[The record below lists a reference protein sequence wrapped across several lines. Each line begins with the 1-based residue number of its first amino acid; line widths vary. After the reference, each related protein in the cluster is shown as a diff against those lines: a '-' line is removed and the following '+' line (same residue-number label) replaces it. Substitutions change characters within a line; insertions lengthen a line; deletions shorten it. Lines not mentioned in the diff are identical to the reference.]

1 MKKVHLRHIPMYLL
15 VAFLVGSI
23 IFVFAAPI
31 FVIKKIEQDAKKP
44 KEQREL
50 IYKEEGPRE

>member
-1 MKKVHLRHIPMYLL
+1 MKKVHLKHIPMYIL

-23 IFVFAAPI
+23 IFVFTAPI
-31 FVIKKIEQDAKKP
+31 FVVKKIQEDSKKP

-50 IYKEEGPRE
+50 IYRGDK